1 MKKYKNWSTET
12 KTNTIALLVYLC
24 FVAAV
29 FYFCS

>member
-1 MKKYKNWSTET
+1 MKRFKNWSTES
-12 KTNTIALLVYLC
+12 KTNTIAMLIYLS